1 VEKTNFRR
9 KTIVQTL
16 SRVAVGHSA
25 AAAAA
30 VTGAGLSATRSGR
43 SDASGADAVAARQRR
58 PLQLNR
64 RRVA

>member
-1 VEKTNFRR
+1 M
-9 KTIVQTL
+9 
-16 SRVAVGHSA
+16 AVGHSA

-30 VTGAGLSATRSGR
+30 VTAAVDGAGLSATRSGR
-43 SDASGADAVAARQRR
+43 SDASGADAVVARQRR